1 MLGRRAGL
9 GVALAMAVLAVG
21 CARRPAAPVAQPRYM
36 LGEAYQLGGLWSYP
50 REDFALVETG
60 LAVVATDSRAG
71 RRTSN
76 GEVHD
81 PAILSA
87 AHRTLQMP
95 AVLAVTNLETG
106 LQIEVR
112 VNDRGPAQ
120 PGRVVALSRRAAE
133 LIGLRPGGTAQVRIE
148 VVGEAS
154 RALAAGLPSQE
165 VQELA
170 ISAAPLGSVERETL
184 APPPGATQA
193 SRLREARQLPG
204 AGRAGGATAA
214 STSATPPLRL
224 PERVTR
230 VAARPGLLWVDLAT
244 FSRRDMANRQ
254 AARLAGLRARVEV
267 LGGGGRGAQP
277 SYRVRLGPFNSVA
290 EADRALEG
298 TLRAGVSEARIRVE

>member
-1 MLGRRAGL
+1 MIRRRSGL
-9 GVALAMAVLAVG
+9 VATLALAALAVG
-21 CARRPAAPVAQPRYM
+21 CARTPPPPAAQPRYM
-36 LGEAYQLGGLWSYP
+36 VGEPYQLGGLWSYP

-60 LAVVATDSRAG
+60 LAVVASDTRAG

-76 GEVHD
+76 GEIHD
-81 PAILSA
+81 PAALSA

-112 VNDRGPAQ
+112 MNDRGPSQ

-133 LIGLRPGGTAQVRIE
+133 LIGLRPGGTAQVRVE

-154 RALAAGLPSQE
+154 RALASGLPSQE
-165 VQELA
+165 VRELA
-170 ISAAPLGSVERETL
+170 ISAAPLGAVERETL

-193 SRLREARQLPG
+193 SRLREARQFPG

-214 STSATPPLRL
+214 STGPAPPLRL

-230 VAARPGLLWVDLAT
+230 VAVRPGLLWVDLAT
-244 FSRRDMANRQ
+244 FSRRDMADRQ
-254 AARLAGLRARVEV
+254 AARLAGLRPRVDV
-267 LGGGGRGAQP
+267 LGGRGRGSQP
-277 SYRVRLGPFNSVA
+277 TYRVRLGPFNSVA

-298 TLRAGVSEARIRVE
+298 TLRAGVSEARILVD